1 MATNG
6 TSIAAESGFGEAK
19 FGDEG
24 FRNQAR
30 KRAPDARFSD
40 SGYSSAVAGDPA
52 DTRDAADDFALAP
65 LVDKIAFGI
74 ASGLVVAVK
83 ELEQHIA
90 TETRKVGDAVERQI
104 DTLQTSLQELFRFVE
119 EQRSA
124 NVAVQD
130 QLRQLAVADAGLT
143 EAHARH
149 AADLS
154 ALRTQANEFSASA
167 LQRFEA
173 SAVSLRDL
181 DSRHSTQLEA
191 LRTESSAFAS
201 AVSKRIGDAVAALEE
216 SDAKQAT
223 HSKSISER
231 LAGVCGDIGVQQ
243 EDMVAVKATL
253 GTVCARIDSLVERLD
268 RQAEAVRLMHTN
280 YSQRET
286 ELEQLVNG
294 LARLRAFP
302 TPLPTNGL

>member
-1 MATNG
+1 M
-6 TSIAAESGFGEAK
+6 
-19 FGDEG
+19 
-24 FRNQAR
+24 
-30 KRAPDARFSD
+30 
-40 SGYSSAVAGDPA
+40 
-52 DTRDAADDFALAP
+52 
-65 LVDKIAFGI
+65 DKIAFGI

-90 TETRKVGDAVERQI
+90 SETRKVGDAVERQI
-104 DTLQTSLQELFRFVE
+104 DTLQISLQELFRFVE

-130 QLRQLAVADAGLT
+130 QLRQLGVADDGLI
-143 EAHARH
+143 ESHARH
-149 AADLS
+149 AAELS
-154 ALRTQANEFSASA
+154 ALRTQAHEFSALA
-167 LQRFEA
+167 VQRLEA

-181 DSRHSTQLEA
+181 DSRHSTELEA
-191 LRTESSAFAS
+191 LRTESSVFS
-201 AVSKRIGDAVAALEE
+201 NTVSKRIGDAVAALQE

-223 HSKSISER
+223 DLAVFQSEARLSWKSISER
-231 LAGVCGDIGVQQ
+231 VDSLCGDVGVQQ
-243 EDMVAVKATL
+243 EDIGAVKATL
-253 GTVCARIDSLVERLD
+253 GTVSARIDSLVERLD